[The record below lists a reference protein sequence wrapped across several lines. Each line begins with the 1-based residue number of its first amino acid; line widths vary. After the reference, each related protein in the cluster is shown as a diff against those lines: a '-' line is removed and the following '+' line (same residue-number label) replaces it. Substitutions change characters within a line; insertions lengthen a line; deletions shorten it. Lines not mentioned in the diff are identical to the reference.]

1 MHRTLAIIVLA
12 GLGLTPAY
20 RADDKPRPAK
30 FELTKIEKQLL
41 ELTNAEREKEELPPL
56 KAAPLLFKSA
66 REHSANMAKQGKMEH
81 DLDGKTPFQRI
92 KGVGYQYYLAGENI
106 AFGPLDL
113 KVVMNGWMNS
123 EGHRKNIL
131 HKGYTEIGLGIA
143 RGEDGAYYYTQV
155 FGTPRKR

>member
-1 MHRTLAIIVLA
+1 M
-12 GLGLTPAY
+12 
-20 RADDKPRPAK
+20 
-30 FELTKIEKQLL
+30 TKVEKRLL
-41 ELTNAEREKEELPPL
+41 ELTNAERAKEELPAL

-81 DLDGKTPFQRI
+81 ELDGKNPFQRI

-113 KVVMNGWMNS
+113 KAVMNGWMNS

-143 RGEDGAYYYTQV
+143 RGSDGAYYYTQV